1 MLMVFKLQ
9 RLIQLLAIVMIL
21 MSWWGNSYAKVDD
34 LYDKTALIFFE
45 VINVVEDDVLYIRE
59 FPSPQSRKIGYIPPR
74 QSCVAYL
81 NQLREKNSQTWVSI
95 TYKGVRG
102 WVNLYH
108 LRQLPRGECPAGY
121 YKVINV
127 PANDVLNMRDTAS
140 HYGSQVG
147 QIPPNENCL
156 PQLDQSYASNSQKW
170 VMIRYNNT
178 KGWVNSY
185 FLKKSDK
192 SACQ

>member
-1 MLMVFKLQ
+1 MLLVFKLP
-9 RLIQLLAIVMIL
+9 RLIQLLTIVTIL
-21 MSWWGNSYAKVDD
+21 IGWWGNSYAKVDD

-59 FPSPQSRKIGYIPPR
+59 FPSPQSRKMGYIPPH
-74 QSCVAYL
+74 QSCVVYL
-81 NQLREKNSQTWVSI
+81 NQLREKNAQTWVSI

-108 LRQLPRGECPAGY
+108 LRQLPRGECPNRY

-127 PANDVLNMRDTAS
+127 STNDVLNMRDTAS
-140 HYGSQVG
+140 HYGRQVG

-170 VMIRYNNT
+170 IMVRYKNT

>member
-1 MLMVFKLQ
+1 
-9 RLIQLLAIVMIL
+9 
-21 MSWWGNSYAKVDD
+21 
-34 LYDKTALIFFE
+34 
-45 VINVVEDDVLYIRE
+45 
-59 FPSPQSRKIGYIPPR
+59 
-74 QSCVAYL
+74 
-81 NQLREKNSQTWVSI
+81 
-95 TYKGVRG
+95 
-102 WVNLYH
+102 
-108 LRQLPRGECPAGY
+108 
-121 YKVINV
+121 VINV

-140 HYGSQVG
+140 HNGRQVG

-170 VMIRYNNT
+170 VMIRYDNT